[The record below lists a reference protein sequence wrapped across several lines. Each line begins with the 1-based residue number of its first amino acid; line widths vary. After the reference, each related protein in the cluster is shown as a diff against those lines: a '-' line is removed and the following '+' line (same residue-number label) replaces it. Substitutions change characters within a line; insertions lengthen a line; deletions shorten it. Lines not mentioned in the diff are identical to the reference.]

1 MAQAQPLTLQR
12 GQAVTGVELTLLA
25 GASAWVSGVV
35 LDDNGQPA
43 TGRVFVSVRRMG
55 TGVIEFGQFSAD
67 APVDG
72 TFRAK
77 LPPGE
82 YGIEARRTIPREAG
96 PPAAADERVGTLQVS
111 VNGTPLS
118 NLVVPLGAAATI
130 TGRVVFDG
138 AEAPRR
144 GTPADALAVSFSAL
158 PGDRCR
164 RGDVENQRDRLAGDG
179 RESDWTFRIAGLSG
193 TCVASM
199 TTRNLGA
206 WFVSAIHYGD
216 LDLLDRPVRF
226 EPGQVLS
233 DVRVVL
239 SHRRTQLTVRVIDNG
254 LPTREYVA
262 LVFPLDRSRW
272 RISSRLVPR
281 HRASGRESLKGH
293 GLACHHRQQRGHRHR
308 LPVAARRLLRDC
320 AR

>member
-1 MAQAQPLTLQR
+1 MR
-12 GQAVTGVELTLLA
+12 
-25 GASAWVSGVV
+25 
-35 LDDNGQPA
+35 
-43 TGRVFVSVRRMG
+43 
-55 TGVIEFGQFSAD
+55 
-67 APVDG
+67 
-72 TFRAK
+72 
-77 LPPGE
+77 
-82 YGIEARRTIPREAG
+82 IEARRTIPREAG

-118 NLVVPLGAAATI
+118 DLVVPLGAAATI

-138 AEAPRR
+138 AEAPQR

-239 SHRRTQLTVRVIDNG
+239 SHRRTQLTVRVIDDNG

-272 RISSRLVPR
+272 RITSRFVRVIVPQAVSPSRGTGSPAITASSAAIDTVSQLPPGAYYAIALDDLGVEAVRDPGVLERLVR
-281 HRASGRESLKGH
+281 SATRVSLSAGDTASVELRRKSSEDFV
-293 GLACHHRQQRGHRHR
+293 QR
-308 LPVAARRLLRDC
+308 
-320 AR
+320 